1 MDQEKEQEKSSKTA
15 ENRNHELD
23 QLQVDVLECLFEV
36 VDKCAF
42 LAGDF
47 MAGGEKRR
55 RQKIERRRA
64 RGIER
69 IFKMAKAP
77 SNTATEEYPDIP
89 EIMTA
94 YNSSHNTKRRRDC
107 ETIIDS
113 ASSHSSE
120 DDSEAEAEELRR
132 WQIEEESSKH
142 GACIRLI
149 ETNASSQSPPILHI
163 ITITGATIGFGAKA
177 DIQLSGYLPTNNPV
191 LFAVSYVQD
200 EKEPRNSYYQ
210 AKFLVTQIKFN
221 DTLVRVDSSS
231 NIQPLNHEDKISFGS
246 YVLLFHMHNGL
257 NTCPGCEPGLF
268 PASQLPAAE
277 IGLKLKPKS
286 IDAQR
291 RQNNRLMKEQY
302 GLLDQDEDMIKPDV
316 KYTDRAHKRRKE
328 ERKDATKQKRVN
340 STGGIY
346 ANCLAAPQPDTSAD
360 SVQLKAAIDKPADT
374 IPKTTTRKDF
384 NCSRAWVGKRAK
396 VWAKISREFKSRL
409 CQHPKQT
416 ELDSAWNPKGVP
428 KLGSNEVGSNELGSN
443 EVDQMRT
450 GGERLEA
457 RCDQSHS
464 APRTKLIPSPS
475 PFALKLETWLRINK
489 LSYVNVSNEFTKASS
504 KGQIPFIEVNG
515 RQFADSNHIIDQLC
529 QIYNLGIDR
538 NLTTKERA
546 ESRAITILIEKSLFR
561 CLGYSR
567 SRDFSWFATDD
578 VRNKETLHAQG
589 YGRLTVE
596 EMVEVAKKD
605 LTALSTFLGDKP
617 YIFGDKSST
626 VDATLFGHLCQFL
639 YTPLITDQIKQFI
652 EQSTPNLVTFTNRVK
667 AEYWPDWEVI
677 CLKLALNPTDIKPEA
692 TVA

>member
-1 MDQEKEQEKSSKTA
+1 MDSVWSCSQQNGFTSDDSQNQACSSASISIAEMIAQTANEFISEQVPAGFTYCAEYSMYYNLESGYYYDSINCLFYHPNTQCYYRYNHQSNIVQPTKWIKKKSKKRA
-15 ENRNHELD
+15 QKLLKIEDHELD

-177 DIQLSGYLPTNNPV
+177 DIQ
-191 LFAVSYVQD
+191 FYVQD

-268 PASQLPAAE
+268 PASQLPSAE
-277 IGLKLKPKS
+277 IGL
-286 IDAQR
+286 
-291 RQNNRLMKEQY
+291 N
-302 GLLDQDEDMIKPDV
+302 
-316 KYTDRAHKRRKE
+316 
-328 ERKDATKQKRVN
+328 
-340 STGGIY
+340 
-346 ANCLAAPQPDTSAD
+346 
-360 SVQLKAAIDKPADT
+360 
-374 IPKTTTRKDF
+374 
-384 NCSRAWVGKRAK
+384 
-396 VWAKISREFKSRL
+396 
-409 CQHPKQT
+409 
-416 ELDSAWNPKGVP
+416 
-428 KLGSNEVGSNELGSN
+428 
-443 EVDQMRT
+443 
-450 GGERLEA
+450 
-457 RCDQSHS
+457 
-464 APRTKLIPSPS
+464 
-475 PFALKLETWLRINK
+475 
-489 LSYVNVSNEFTKASS
+489 
-504 KGQIPFIEVNG
+504 
-515 RQFADSNHIIDQLC
+515 
-529 QIYNLGIDR
+529 
-538 NLTTKERA
+538 
-546 ESRAITILIEKSLFR
+546 
-561 CLGYSR
+561 
-567 SRDFSWFATDD
+567 
-578 VRNKETLHAQG
+578 
-589 YGRLTVE
+589 
-596 EMVEVAKKD
+596 
-605 LTALSTFLGDKP
+605 
-617 YIFGDKSST
+617 
-626 VDATLFGHLCQFL
+626 
-639 YTPLITDQIKQFI
+639 
-652 EQSTPNLVTFTNRVK
+652 
-667 AEYWPDWEVI
+667 
-677 CLKLALNPTDIKPEA
+677 
-692 TVA
+692 